1 MALAEDFG
9 TTRAPVS
16 ACPACVVVPA
26 AERIAALRADRA
38 GRIILSLPNAG
49 GASSISTVEAAVQAV
64 PGVIWARV
72 NLTQKRVSVEAM
84 PAVTAAMLI
93 EVLATH
99 GQEAHELD
107 PGLLS
112 STETDRQGRDL
123 LMRLGVAFFSMMNVM
138 LLSVAVW
145 SGAEAATRD
154 LFHWISA
161 AIALPTVIFAGQP
174 FFRSAWASLRQGRL
188 GMDVPISLA
197 LILASSI
204 SVYETWMSGE
214 QAYFDAAVMLAF
226 FLLLGRYLDHRTR
239 AIARSAAEELAALE
253 VPRAIL
259 LLDGAETE
267 TPIAEI
273 RPGDTVLVRPGA
285 RMPVDGVVIHGA
297 SELDRSLLTGES
309 LPVQAGQGTVVSA
322 GEVNLT
328 GPLSVQ
334 VTAAGKDSSLH
345 RMADLVA
352 VAEGTKTRYTSLADR
367 AARLY
372 SPLVHIL
379 SFSAF
384 GYWMWA
390 TGGDLRYAINIS
402 AAVLIITCPC
412 ALGLAVP
419 AVITSASGRL
429 FRKGLLI
436 KHGTALERL
445 AEVDTVVFDK
455 TGTLT
460 LGMPEPVGLTDH
472 PAKAVAIAAALAAG
486 SSHPLAR
493 ALAEGAKAAGI
504 APADITDI
512 REVPGYGIEGTHQG
526 SRVRLGRADWC
537 GTDPLPQTA
546 TYLSIAATPAPG
558 VQSLA
563 PATPSAS
570 PPPRGE
576 GMGVGGSAAKAQTH
590 AFVFTDRLRPGAEKA
605 VAALKAAGMRVE
617 LLSGDAEAPV
627 RDLADRLGIS
637 DWRAGVLP
645 TEKAAR
651 VAQLASE
658 GRKVLMVG
666 DGLNDTAALAAAHV
680 SISPAT
686 ALDAAR
692 VASDIVLLGQ
702 DIAPIAD
709 AVRIGRQSARRM
721 VENFLISGGYNV
733 VAVPLALIG
742 HATPLAAAL
751 AMSLSSI
758 TVSLNAMRLK

>member
-1 MALAEDFG
+1 MALAEDFAD
-9 TTRAPVS
+9 TRAPVS

-38 GRIILSLPNAG
+38 GRIVLSLPNAG
-49 GASSISTVEAAVQAV
+49 GAQSISTVEAAVQAV
-64 PGVIWARV
+64 PGVISARV
-72 NLTQKRVSVEAM
+72 NLTLKRVSVEAE
-84 PAVTAAMLI
+84 PSVTAAQLI
-93 EVLATH
+93 AVLEGQ

-112 STETDRQGRDL
+112 VTETDRQGREL

-138 LLSVAVW
+138 LLSIAVW

-154 LFHWISA
+154 LFHWISG
-161 AIALPTVIFAGQP
+161 AIALPTVIFVGQP
-174 FFRSAWASLRQGRL
+174 FFKSAWASLRQGKL

-204 SVYETWMSGE
+204 SVYETAMSGHH
-214 QAYFDAAVMLAF
+214 AYFDAAVMLAF

-239 AIARSAAEELAALE
+239 AVARSAAEELAALE

-259 LLDGAETE
+259 LVDGTE
-267 TPIAEI
+267 VEMPIAEVQ
-273 RPGDTVLVRPGA
+273 PGDHVLVRPGA
-285 RMPVDGVVIHGA
+285 RMPVDGIVLHGA

-309 LPVQAGQGTVVSA
+309 LPVPAGEGTVVSA

-328 GPLSVQ
+328 GPLTVQ

-352 VAEGTKTRYTSLADR
+352 VAEGAKTRYTSLADR
-367 AARLY
+367 ASRLY

-390 TGGDLRYAINIS
+390 TGGDVRYAINIS

-460 LGMPEPVGLTDH
+460 LGAPEPVALADQ
-472 PAKAVAIAAALAAG
+472 PREAVAVAAALAAG

-493 ALAEGAKAAGI
+493 ALADGARTLGI
-504 APADITDI
+504 APAEVTDI
-512 REVPGYGIEGTHQG
+512 REVPGQGIEGAYHGT
-526 SRVRLGRADWC
+526 RVRLGRADWC
-537 GTDPLPQTA
+537 GADPLPMTA
-546 TYLSIAATPAPG
+546 TYLSISG
-558 VQSLA
+558 A
-563 PATPSAS
+563 PASPSAS

-576 GMGVGGSAAKAQTH
+576 GPGVGGRPQSQTH
-590 AFVFTDRLRPGAEKA
+590 AFAFTDRLRPGAEAA
-605 VAALKAAGMRVE
+605 VKALKAAGMQVE
-617 LLSGDAEAPV
+617 LLSGDAAAPV
-627 RDLADRLGIS
+627 QDLADRLGIAC
-637 DWRAGVLP
+637 WQAGVLP
-645 TEKAAR
+645 AEKAAR
-651 VAQLASE
+651 VAALSAE

-680 SISPAT
+680 SISPAS

-721 VENFLISGGYNV
+721 IENFLISGGYNII
-733 VAVPLALIG
+733 AVPLALIG

>member
-1 MALAEDFG
+1 MALAEDFAE
-9 TTRAPVS
+9 TRAPAS

-38 GRIILSLPNAG
+38 GRIVLSLPYAG
-49 GASSISTVEAAVQAV
+49 GAQSISTVEAAVQAV
-64 PGVIWARV
+64 PGVISARV
-72 NLTQKRVSVEAM
+72 NLTLKRVSVEAE
-84 PAVTAAMLI
+84 PTVTAAQLI
-93 EVLATH
+93 EVLSRQ

-112 STETDRQGRDL
+112 VTETDRQGREL

-145 SGAEAATRD
+145 SGAEDATRD
-154 LFHWISA
+154 LFHWISG

-174 FFRSAWASLRQGRL
+174 FFKSAWASLRQGRL

-204 SVYETWMSGE
+204 SVYETAMSGHH
-214 QAYFDAAVMLAF
+214 AYFDAAVMLAF

-239 AIARSAAEELAALE
+239 AVARSAAEELAALE

-259 LLDGAETE
+259 ILDGSEIE
-267 TPIAEI
+267 TPIADI
-273 RPGDTVLVRPGA
+273 QPGDTVLVRPGA
-285 RMPVDGVVIHGA
+285 RMPVDGIVLHGA

-309 LPVQAGQGTVVSA
+309 LPVPAGEGTVVSA

-328 GPLSVQ
+328 GPLTVQ
-334 VTAAGKDSSLH
+334 VTAAGKASSLH

-352 VAEGTKTRYTSLADR
+352 VAEGAKTRYTSLADR
-367 AARLY
+367 ASRLY

-390 TGGDLRYAINIS
+390 TGGDVRYAINIS

-460 LGMPEPVGLTDH
+460 LGMPQPVALADH
-472 PAKAVAIAAALAAG
+472 PAQVVAVAAALAAG

-493 ALAEGAKAAGI
+493 ALADGARALGIVAADV
-504 APADITDI
+504 ADI
-512 REVPGYGIEGTHQG
+512 REIPGQGIEGRYQDA
-526 SRVRLGRADWC
+526 RVRLGRADWC
-537 GTDPLPQTA
+537 GAAPVAATA
-546 TYLSIAATPAPG
+546 TYLSLGP
-558 VQSLA
+558 
-563 PATPSAS
+563 
-570 PPPRGE
+570 E
-576 GMGVGGSAAKAQTH
+576 TH
-590 AFVFTDRLRPGAEKA
+590 AFAFTDRLRPGAEAA
-605 VAALKAAGMRVE
+605 VKALKAAGLKVE
-617 LLSGDAEAPV
+617 LLSGDAEVPV
-627 RDLADRLGIS
+627 RDLADRLGIA
-637 DWRAGVLP
+637 DWQAGVLP
-645 TEKAAR
+645 AEKAAR
-651 VAQLASE
+651 VAQLTAE

-680 SISPAT
+680 SISPAS

-702 DIAPIAD
+702 DMAPIAD

-733 VAVPLALIG
+733 IAVPLALIG

>member
-1 MALAEDFG
+1 MTLAEDF
-9 TTRAPVS
+9 RRAAVLAPSLAPVS
-16 ACPACVVVPA
+16 ACPACAVVPA
-26 AERIAALRADRA
+26 AERIAALRAERDA
-38 GRIILSLPNAG
+38 KIMLSLPLAH
-49 GASSISTVEAAVQAV
+49 GAACMSTVEAALCAV
-64 PGVIWARV
+64 PGVRSARV
-72 NLTQKRVSVEAM
+72 NLTLKRVSVEAAPDVT
-84 PAVTAAMLI
+84 PAQLVA
-93 EVLATH
+93 VLAGE

-112 STETDRQGRDL
+112 MTETDRQGREL

-145 SGAEAATRD
+145 SGAEDATRD

-161 AIALPTVIFAGQP
+161 AIALPTVIFVGQP
-174 FFRSAWASLRQGRL
+174 FFKSAWASLRAGRL

-197 LILASSI
+197 LILASTI
-204 SVYETWMSGE
+204 SVYETWMSGHH
-214 QAYFDAAVMLAF
+214 AYFDAAVMLAF

-253 VPRAIL
+253 VPRAL
-259 LLDGAETE
+259 VLLDGAEVE
-267 TPIAEI
+267 TAISAVV
-273 RPGDTVLVRPGA
+273 PGASVLIRPGA
-285 RMPVDGVVIHGA
+285 RMPVDGVVIKGA
-297 SELDRSLLTGES
+297 SEVDRSLLTGET
-309 LPVQAGQGTVVSA
+309 LPVQAGIGTVVSA

-328 GPLSVQ
+328 GPLTVR

-352 VAEGTKTRYTSLADR
+352 VAEGAKTRYTSLADR
-367 AARLY
+367 AAKLY

-390 TGGDLRYAINIS
+390 TGGDIRHAINIS

-419 AVITSASGRL
+419 AVITSASGKL

-460 LGMPEPVGLTDH
+460 LGVPEPVALTDH
-472 PAKAVAIAAALAAG
+472 PAEVLAVAAALAAG
-486 SSHPLAR
+486 SSHPLSR
-493 ALAEGAKAAGI
+493 ALAEGARAAGI
-504 APADITDI
+504 APAAVVDIL
-512 REVPGYGIEGTHQG
+512 EVPGQGIEGHWQG
-526 SRVRLGRADWC
+526 NRVRLGRADWC
-537 GTDPLPQTA
+537 GAEALPATA
-546 TYLSIAATPAPG
+546 TYLSAHG
-558 VQSLA
+558 
-563 PATPSAS
+563 
-570 PPPRGE
+570 
-576 GMGVGGSAAKAQTH
+576 KTH
-590 AFVFTDRLRPGAEKA
+590 AFTFTDRPRPGAAEA
-605 VAALKAAGMRVE
+605 VSALKAAGLRVE
-617 LLSGDAEAPV
+617 LLSGDTDAPV
-627 RDLADRLGIS
+627 RDLAARLGIA

-645 TEKAAR
+645 AEKAAR
-651 VAQLASE
+651 VAELSAQ
-658 GRKVLMVG
+658 GRRVLMVG
-666 DGLNDTAALAAAHV
+666 DGLNDTAALALAHV

-702 DIAPIAD
+702 DMAPIAD

-721 VENFLISGGYNV
+721 IENFLISGGYNV
-733 VAVPLALIG
+733 VAVPLALVG
-742 HATPLAAAL
+742 LATPLAAAL

>member
-1 MALAEDFG
+1 M
-9 TTRAPVS
+9 
-16 ACPACVVVPA
+16 
-26 AERIAALRADRA
+26 
-38 GRIILSLPNAG
+38 LSLP
-49 GASSISTVEAAVQAV
+49 GAQGAVTISTVEAALQAT
-64 PGVIWARV
+64 PGVRSARV
-72 NLTQKRVSVEAM
+72 NLTLKRVSVEVGPEVTTAELI
-84 PAVTAAMLI
+84 AVL
-93 EVLATH
+93 EGL

-112 STETDRQGRDL
+112 ATETDRQGREL

-145 SGAEAATRD
+145 SGAEDATRD
-154 LFHWISA
+154 LFHWISG
-161 AIALPTVIFAGQP
+161 AIALPTVVFAGQP
-174 FFRSAWASLRQGRL
+174 FFKSAWASLRQGRL

-204 SVYETWMSGE
+204 SVYETWMSGHH
-214 QAYFDAAVMLAF
+214 AYFDAAVMLAF

-253 VPRAIL
+253 VPRAIVL
-259 LLDGAETE
+259 VDGAEVEAVTS
-267 TPIAEI
+267 AVM
-273 RPGDTVLVRPGA
+273 PGDLVLVRPGA
-285 RMPVDGVVIHGA
+285 RMPVDGVVINGA
-297 SELDRSLLTGES
+297 SEVDRSLLTGES
-309 LPVQAGQGTVVSA
+309 LPVQAGVGTVVSA

-328 GPLSVQ
+328 GPLTVR

-352 VAEGTKTRYTSLADR
+352 VAEGAKTRYTSLADR
-367 AARLY
+367 ASRLY

-384 GYWMWA
+384 GYWLWA
-390 TGGDLRYAINIS
+390 TGGDVRYAINIS

-419 AVITSASGRL
+419 AVITSASGKL

-436 KHGTALERL
+436 KHGTALERM

-460 LGMPEPVGLTDH
+460 LGVPELVALADQPQ
-472 PAKAVAIAAALAAG
+472 AVAVASALAAG
-486 SSHPLAR
+486 SSHPLSR
-493 ALAEGAKAAGI
+493 ALADGARAAGVVPAVVTEI
-504 APADITDI
+504 A
-512 REVPGYGIEGTHQG
+512 EVPGHGIEGLWQG
-526 SRVRLGRADWC
+526 ARVRLGRADWV
-537 GTDPLPQTA
+537 GAEAVAETA
-546 TYLSIAATPAPG
+546 SYLA
-558 VQSLA
+558 L
-563 PATPSAS
+563 
-570 PPPRGE
+570 
-576 GMGVGGSAAKAQTH
+576 GGHTH
-590 AFVFTDRLRPGAEKA
+590 AFTFIDRPRPGAEEA
-605 VAALKAAGMRVE
+605 VRALKAAGLRVE
-617 LLSGDAEAPV
+617 LLSGDTEAPV
-627 RDLADRLGIS
+627 RALAERLGIA
-637 DWRAGVLP
+637 DWQAAVLP
-645 TEKAAR
+645 AEKAAR
-651 VAQLASE
+651 VAELTAA
-658 GRKVLMVG
+658 GHRVLMVG

-680 SISPAT
+680 SISPAS

-702 DIAPIAD
+702 DMAPIAD

-733 VAVPLALIG
+733 VAVPLALVG
-742 HATPLAAAL
+742 LATPLAAAL